1 MRRILL
7 LFVAMVGL
15 SWTAVAQEINGGL
28 NLSFPPGTTL
38 FGFSGRYEAPIN
50 NDFKWMV
57 TPGVQFGGGATLI
70 FIQGGAKYT
79 LQEAPVYFGA
89 ELGPVIGSGGGY
101 SETKF
106 GFTPSVGYRVDDQWD
121 LSFQLYA
128 GAWSTFVGFRFAY
141 VFSKK

>member
-1 MRRILL
+1 MSVVVVG
-7 LFVAMVGL
+7 FAM
-15 SWTAVAQEINGGL
+15 SARAQEINAGV
-28 NLSFPPGTTL
+28 NLSFPPGTTF

-57 TPGVQFGGGATLI
+57 TPGLQFGGGATLI

-79 LQEAPVYFGA
+79 LQQTPVYFGA

-106 GFTPSVGYRVDDQWD
+106 GFTPTVGYRIDDQWD

-128 GAWSTFVGFRFAY
+128 GLGSTFVGFRFAY